1 MALLASC
8 SSGGIGIGS
17 LPSPTPTLTVT
28 PAPPTATPV
37 PSAGTVN
44 GETIPLAEF
53 SAEVTRYQAAQAT
66 PAPEAEAQ
74 RVVFDDL
81 VAQILLAQGAAEAGF
96 TLDDAALQARIEALA
111 AQVGGAEQLS
121 AWQQEHGYNQE
132 DFKAAL
138 RRASAAAWMRDKII
152 AAVPLSAPQVHI
164 RQILLYNEEVAQKY
178 ADQLQAGA
186 DFDALAAQVDPV
198 TGGDIGWFPRNYLAE
213 TAVEEA
219 AFSLQAGAASAIIPS
234 QVGYHLLKLL
244 ETQPDRPLSP
254 DALQT
259 LQTRALKEWLA
270 QRRQQSTIVSN
281 LN

>member
-1 MALLASC
+1 MLLLASC
-8 SSGGIGIGS
+8 SSGGIGIGN

-219 AFSLQAGAASAIIPS
+219 AFSLQAGATSAIIPS